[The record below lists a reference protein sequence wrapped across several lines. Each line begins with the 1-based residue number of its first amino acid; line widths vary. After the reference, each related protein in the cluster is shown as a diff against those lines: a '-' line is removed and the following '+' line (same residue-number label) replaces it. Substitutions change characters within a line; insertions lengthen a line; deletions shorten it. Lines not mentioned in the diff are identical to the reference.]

1 MFNFLL
7 LKLID
12 KIAGIS
18 LLAKKNALA
27 FSQQLTCPR
36 NIDIYS
42 IPTVSRELLYTFFA
56 SACYPLSIKCPLST
70 LNTRCFYF
78 LRVRICRLYI
88 KDHAPLLGHVICLHG
103 NSCIHVL
110 GEPRVTE
117 VTFATWVYNNMA
129 TQMQ

>member
-1 MFNFLL
+1 MCCVFNFLL

-42 IPTVSRELLYTFFA
+42 VPTVSR
-56 SACYPLSIKCPLST
+56 
-70 LNTRCFYF
+70 
-78 LRVRICRLYI
+78 
-88 KDHAPLLGHVICLHG
+88 
-103 NSCIHVL
+103 
-110 GEPRVTE
+110 
-117 VTFATWVYNNMA
+117 
-129 TQMQ
+129 